1 MKAVVLA
8 AGLGTR
14 LKANVPKPLV
24 KVAGREILYRNL
36 RTLSELRVDEFIVVA
51 RDKRIEEFL
60 IKHGFKYKIVWNNH
74 PEKGNGYSLYL
85 AKDYVDDDFVLIMG
99 DHVYERAFVEKA
111 IKGKGLIGDRIAKYV
126 DKDEATKV
134 LCKDGRV
141 AEIGKELDKYDYIDT
156 GFFVLSPDIFKYAE
170 EIVKEKGDGEVK
182 LSEIIGRAKP
192 PVTEVSGHFWMDV
205 DTPEELKKVRRELIR
220 LSVKSYG
227 DGIVSRTIN
236 RKISTWI
243 SEKIV
248 DHVTPNQMT
257 VITFLIGVLSALLV
271 LVNRPLGGV
280 LYQISSIL
288 DGVDGEIARASMRTS
303 KFGGWVDS
311 ILDRYVDFLFLL
323 ALAVSLNDLK
333 MWVVAAFAIFGSFMV
348 SYTTERYKAAF
359 FEDIYKEIRPMRYL
373 IGKRDERVFLTMIF
387 CLTGWINELFI
398 ILAILTNLRVILTV
412 YLVMKHRKSVE
423 L

>member
-1 MKAVVLA
+1 MA

-24 KVAGREILYRNL
+24 KVAGREIIYRNL
-36 RTLSELRVDEFIVVA
+36 SILSELGIDEFIVVA

-60 IKHGFKYKIVWNNH
+60 IKHRFKYKIVWNNY

-85 AKDYVDDDFVLIMG
+85 AKDFVDDDFVLIMG
-99 DHVYERAFVEKA
+99 DHIYERAFIEKA
-111 IKGKGLIGDRIAKYV
+111 VKGKGLIGDKIAKYV

-134 LCKDGRV
+134 LSRDGRV
-141 AEIGKELDKYDYIDT
+141 EKIGKELDEYDYIDT

-170 EIVKEKGDGEVK
+170 EIVKEKGDEEVK
-182 LSEIIGRAKP
+182 LSEIISRAKP
-192 PVTEVSGHFWMDV
+192 PVTEVSGYFWMDV
-205 DTPEELKKVRRELIR
+205 DTPEELKKARRELIR

-236 RKISTWI
+236 RRISTWI

-248 DHVTPNQMT
+248 DHITPNQMT
-257 VITFLIGVLSALLV
+257 VITFLVGLFSALLV
-271 LVNRPLGGV
+271 FVNRPLAGV

-288 DGVDGEIARASMRTS
+288 DGVDGEIARASMRES
-303 KFGGWVDS
+303 RVGGWIDS

-323 ALAVSLNDLK
+323 ALAITLNDLR
-333 MWVVAAFAIFGSFMV
+333 MWIVAAFAIFGSFMV

-359 FEDIYKEIRPMRYL
+359 FEDIYKEIRPMRAL
-373 IGKRDERVFLTMIF
+373 AGKRDERVFLTMVF
-387 CLTGWINELFI
+387 CLIGWIDELFI

-412 YLVMKHRKSVE
+412 YLVMKHKKSAE
-423 L
+423 LK

>member
-36 RTLSELRVDEFIVVA
+36 RILSELGIEEFIVVA

-85 AKDYVDDDFVLIMG
+85 ARDYIEDDFVLIMG
-99 DHVYERAFVEKA
+99 DHVYERSFIERAV
-111 IKGKGLIGDRIAKYV
+111 KGKGLIGDRIAKYV

-134 LCKDGRV
+134 QCKNGRV
-141 AEIGKELDKYDYIDT
+141 EKIGKELDKYDYIDT
-156 GFFVLSPDIFKYAE
+156 GFFVLGPDVFRYAE
-170 EIVKEKGDGEVK
+170 EIVKEKKDGEEIK

-192 PVTEVSGHFWMDV
+192 PVTEVSGYFWMDV
-205 DTPEELKKVRRELIR
+205 DTPEELKKARKELIR
-220 LSVKSYG
+220 LSVKGFG
-227 DGIVSRTIN
+227 DGIVSRIIN

-257 VITFLIGVLSALLV
+257 VITFLIGVFSALIALF
-271 LVNRPLGGV
+271 NRPLAGL

-288 DGVDGEIARASMRTS
+288 DGVDGEIARASMRES
-303 KFGGWVDS
+303 KLGGWVDS

-323 ALAVSLNDLK
+323 ALATTLNDIK
-333 MWVVAAFAIFGSFMV
+333 MWIVAAFAIFGSFMV
-348 SYTTERYKAAF
+348 SYSTERYKAAF
-359 FEDIYKEIRPMRYL
+359 FEDVYKEIKPMRYL
-373 IGKRDERVFLTMIF
+373 IGKRDERVFITMIL
-387 CLTGWINELFI
+387 CLIGWINELFI
-398 ILAILTNLRVILTV
+398 ILAVLTNLRVALTMC
-412 YLVMKHRKSVE
+412 LVLKHKHE
-423 L
+423 

>member
-36 RTLSELRVDEFIVVA
+36 RILSELGVDEFIVVA

-60 IKHGFKYKIVWNNH
+60 IKHGFKYKMVWNNH

-99 DHVYERAFVEKA
+99 DHVYERAFIEKA

-134 LCKDGRV
+134 LCRDGRV
-141 AEIGKELDKYDYIDT
+141 AKIGKELDRYDYIDT
-156 GFFVLSPDIFKYAE
+156 GFFVLSPDIFRYAE

-182 LSEIIGRAKP
+182 LSEVIGRAKP
-192 PVTEVSGHFWMDV
+192 PVTEVSGYFWMDV

-220 LSVKSYG
+220 LSVKGYG
-227 DGIVSRTIN
+227 DGIVSRIIN

-257 VITFLIGVLSALLV
+257 VITFLIGVLSALLA
-271 LVNRPLGGV
+271 LVNRPLAGV

-311 ILDRYVDFLFLL
+311 ILDRYVDFLFLV
-323 ALAVSLNDLK
+323 ALAVSLSDLK

-398 ILAILTNLRVILTV
+398 ILAILTNLRVVLTV

>member
-36 RTLSELRVDEFIVVA
+36 RILSELGVDEFIVVA

-60 IKHGFKYKIVWNNH
+60 IKHGFKYKMVWNNH

-85 AKDYVDDDFVLIMG
+85 AKDYVDVDFVLIMG
-99 DHVYERAFVEKA
+99 DHVYERAFIEKA

-134 LCKDGRV
+134 LCRDGRV
-141 AEIGKELDKYDYIDT
+141 AKIGKELDRYDYIDT
-156 GFFVLSPDIFKYAE
+156 GFFVLSPDIFRYAE

-182 LSEIIGRAKP
+182 LSEVIGRAKP
-192 PVTEVSGHFWMDV
+192 PVTEVSGYFWMDV

-220 LSVKSYG
+220 LSVKGYG
-227 DGIVSRTIN
+227 DGIVSRIIN

-257 VITFLIGVLSALLV
+257 VITFLIGVLSALLA
-271 LVNRPLGGV
+271 LVNRPLAGV

-311 ILDRYVDFLFLL
+311 ILDRYVDFLFLV
-323 ALAVSLNDLK
+323 ALAVSLSDLK

-398 ILAILTNLRVILTV
+398 ILAILTNLRVVLTV

>member
-398 ILAILTNLRVILTV
+398 ILAILTNLRVVLTV